1 MKRERSRE
9 RDETEGRIREK
20 LKGGEYGERGR
31 EGRNGEEQG
40 RGDEQK
46 DKRRPAL

>member
-20 LKGGEYGERGR
+20 LKGGEYRERGR
-31 EGRNGEEQG
+31 EGGKEWR
-40 RGDEQK
+40 RAR
-46 DKRRPAL
+46 KRR